1 MAPDPAEEE
10 DPAASE
16 SAGSENDDS
25 DEGEKMDA
33 EALDPA
39 AVREAAAAVEPLPAA
54 PTGFVVSVTKRGKF
68 RRLHLVEACPF
79 VPGVHY
85 KEYEEWG
92 EIMPGEAD
100 VQAICT
106 RCLPQRR
113 TAPLP
118 EDPDVVSD
126 SSSSS
131 GRGGS
136 ADESADDERPAK
148 RPNLGG
154 TGSGVPGPGAA

>member
-1 MAPDPAEEE
+1 M
-10 DPAASE
+10 
-16 SAGSENDDS
+16 
-25 DEGEKMDA
+25 
-33 EALDPA
+33 
-39 AVREAAAAVEPLPAA
+39 REAAAAVGPQLAA

-106 RCLPQRR
+106 RCLPQGR
-113 TAPLP
+113 TAPPP

-131 GRGGS
+131 GEGGS
-136 ADESADDERPAK
+136 ADESADDERHAK
-148 RPNLGG
+148 MPNVGG
-154 TGSGVPGPGAA
+154 IGPRVLGPGAA